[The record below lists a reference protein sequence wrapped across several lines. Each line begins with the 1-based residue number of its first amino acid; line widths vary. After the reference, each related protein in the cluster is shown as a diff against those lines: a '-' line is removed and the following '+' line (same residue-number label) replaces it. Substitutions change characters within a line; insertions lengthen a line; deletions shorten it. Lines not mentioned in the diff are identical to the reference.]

1 MISEQ
6 FYYITNREEI
16 FIFNK
21 KNAVF
26 MSFWRFTNACLG
38 LIKKTN
44 Y

>member
-21 KNAVF
+21 K
-26 MSFWRFTNACLG
+26 MPYLCLFG
-38 LIKKTN
+38 VSQMLV
-44 Y
+44 